1 MAVSVWQTVSA
12 MVLALGMICAP
23 GAEAQGIDD
32 LSGPV
37 VHADLYARVKVAG
50 FSAPVDLRQSGQK
63 TRVDVTSGG
72 ILQTYIADRD
82 KGVLISMTATGQNR
96 MALVFPLDHAEGVI
110 PLPLELPVLVRQAT
124 VKPVGA
130 SIVGGRPCRVMEFSG
145 YLNQSGIICVS
156 LDNIILQ
163 MTKQGRREPLFQ
175 VIELTVGRQ
184 EAKWFR
190 TPPEYQV
197 AVVPGIGGA
206 SASGSGGLI
215 EQPMPPPVA
224 KPKAALGIRP

>member
-1 MAVSVWQTVSA
+1 MARSVRPAVSAT
-12 MVLALGMICAP
+12 VLALGLMFAP
-23 GAEAQGIDD
+23 CVEAQVVDD

-37 VHADLYARVKVAG
+37 IHADLYARVKVAG
-50 FSAPVDLRQSGQK
+50 FATPVDLRQSGQK
-63 TRVDVTSGG
+63 TRVDVTAGG
-72 ILQTYIADRD
+72 VLQTYIADRD

-110 PLPLELPVLVRQAT
+110 PLPLEMTVLVRQAT

-156 LDNIILQ
+156 PDNIILQ

-184 EAKWFR
+184 DLKWFR
-190 TPPEYQV
+190 TPPDYQV

-215 EQPMPPPVA
+215 EQPMPPSVA
-224 KPKAALGIRP
+224 KPKAAQGIRP